1 MPLGLQ
7 YENDIWNEYFSQR
20 IYAYENKMKQ
30 FKSVFEQLNDYFKV
44 HDKDN
49 MFDVQSNSS
58 YEFCFNLDRVC

>member
-1 MPLGLQ
+1 
-7 YENDIWNEYFSQR
+7 
-20 IYAYENKMKQ
+20 MKQ